1 MIVSVLAKL
10 DFYWVDVNVVM
21 GVAAILDTRYK
32 MKLLEFYYPNIY
44 GKNFDLEIEV
54 IKFFWDNYTLPTC
67 GLPLIRCAYSW
78 FQF

>member
-1 MIVSVLAKL
+1 MIASMLAKL

-44 GKNFDLEIEV
+44 GNNSDLEIEK
-54 IKFFWDNYTLPTC
+54 IKNLC
-67 GLPLIRCAYSW
+67 LNCLMNIEM
-78 FQF
+78 